1 MTSYTIGGK
10 AYPMVLTLWAMG
22 ELDELCGGFEH
33 VGEAFNGKTAMQAI
47 DTAVKMLAILLRGGH
62 DYSREMGEDPASV
75 PAEEALRS
83 LLLPRDITPVKEAI
97 FRSMAESMGR
107 TVEVEP
113 DPKNADATPGQ

>member
-10 AYPMVLTLWAMG
+10 EYPMVLTLGAMG

-33 VGEAFNGKTAMQAI
+33 VGEAFDGKTAMQAI
-47 DTAVKMLAILLRGGH
+47 DTAVKMLAILLRGGY
-62 DYSREMGEDPASV
+62 DYSREMGENPASV

-83 LLLPRDITPVKEAI
+83 LLLPKDFAPLKAAI
-97 FRSMAESMGR
+97 FQSMAESMGR